1 MKFPFSNAFSQLKKQ
16 MDRHRGRQLTPGKP
30 DRWLMV
36 SVFLMSLFGV
46 LMVFNSSVAIAIRD
60 FSDPYYFAREQ
71 LKWLVIGTIGFLI
84 SSKIPYRFWYR
95 MAVPALIGTLL
106 LLIAVFLPG
115 IGVHA
120 LGANRWVNF
129 GFFVLQPA
137 ELAKLVMVLYL
148 SAWFSKQEKSRLGA
162 FLLLLG
168 MVAGLVILEPDLGT
182 TIVIVCISLWLY
194 FFSGAPLVHFG
205 FLVPLVM
212 VAVIVLA
219 VASPYRAQRIMT
231 FMNPEH
237 DPQGSSY
244 QIRQVLL
251 GLGSG
256 GWSGVGIGK
265 SRQKYEY
272 LPEANTD
279 AILAI
284 IGEEV
289 GFVGTAMV
297 VFGFLFIVSR
307 GYRIAART
315 KDTFGRLVAL
325 GISSWVASQA
335 CINIS
340 AMVALV
346 PLTGVPLPFVSYGG
360 SSMILLLFAMG
371 IVNNI
376 STYRNE

>member
-1 MKFPFSNAFSQLKKQ
+1 MKFPFSNAFSHLKKHF
-16 MDRHRGRQLTPGKP
+16 DRHRGRQAAPGKP

-71 LKWLVIGTIGFLI
+71 LKWLAIGTIGFLI

-95 MAVPALIGTLL
+95 MAVPALIGTLV

-148 SAWFSKQEKSRLGA
+148 SAWFSKQEKHRFGA

-182 TIVIVCISLWLY
+182 TIVIVCISMWLY
-194 FFSGAPLVHFG
+194 FFSGAPLLHFG
-205 FLVPLVM
+205 LLVPLV
-212 VAVIVLA
+212 IVVVTILA
-219 VASPYRAQRIMT
+219 VTSPYRAQRLMT

-289 GFVGTAMV
+289 GFVGASMV

-307 GYRIAART
+307 GYRIAVRT

-325 GISSWVASQA
+325 GVSSWVATQA

>member
-1 MKFPFSNAFSQLKKQ
+1 
-16 MDRHRGRQLTPGKP
+16 
-30 DRWLMV
+30 
-36 SVFLMSLFGV
+36 
-46 LMVFNSSVAIAIRD
+46 
-60 FSDPYYFAREQ
+60 